1 MAIPQNTF
9 GQYQD
14 AGFAG
19 LIYDSGFHDTMSYSA
34 EGVIPFGSFVKL
46 GTNKERQVLAPTTAA
61 GQAALLIGVA
71 AASFTVEQAY
81 PSGAAVAAYAATETV
96 STFKDG
102 RIWVMT
108 NDAVVAGAVANFVLA
123 NGTVTDEV
131 VATGI
136 EAFTQMTVK
145 FVTGTT
151 AAGLAVVE
159 ISPK

>member
-1 MAIPQNTF
+1 MAIPQVTF

-34 EGVIPFGSFVKL
+34 GNNIPFGAPVVL
-46 GTNKERQVLAPTTAA
+46 GTNKERQVNAVGTGI
-61 GQAALLIGVA
+61 GQGALVIGIA
-71 AASFTVEQAY
+71 AASHTVEAPY
-81 PSGAAVAAYAATETV
+81 PQGTGASFYATTETV
-96 STFKDG
+96 PVYKRG
-102 RIWVMT
+102 RIWMMT
-108 NDAVVAGAVANFVLA
+108 NDAVVAGAAANLVLA

-136 EAFTQMTVK
+136 EAFTQFKAT
-145 FVTGTT
+145 FITGTT

-159 ISPK
+159 ID

>member
-1 MAIPQNTF
+1 MAIPQVTF

-34 EGVIPFGSFVKL
+34 QASIPFGTPVTL
-46 GTNKERQVLAPTTAA
+46 GTNKERQVNPVSTAIGQGALA
-61 GQAALLIGVA
+61 IGIA
-71 AASFTVEQAY
+71 AASQTVEAPYPQGTTLSAY
-81 PSGAAVAAYAATETV
+81 GIGDSVPV
-96 STFKDG
+96 FKRG
-102 RIWVMT
+102 RIWMQT
-108 NDAVVAGAVANFVLA
+108 NDAVVAGAVANLVLA

-136 EAFTQMTVK
+136 EAFTQFKAT
-145 FVTGTT
+145 FITGTT

-159 ISPK
+159 IR